1 MKTPL
6 RGLAAAL
13 LACALTACPETTVND
28 DFGLRPAALKA
39 SDWNGTWI
47 PVDGHEDD
55 AVQLTVTAAAQGL
68 ILMTEPGK
76 KDAKPI
82 QFALRRAT
90 ADAKTKLCYA
100 IAQESDAK
108 KQPSTATLL
117 LMRTAADGVLYTWSI
132 DHDTVAAALQSGQL
146 QGTVKT
152 GKDGPHNHL
161 ASTPANTIQLLEPQF
176 WNWSEP
182 TCLKRSKE

>member
-1 MKTPL
+1 MKTLL

-13 LACALTACPETTVND
+13 IACALTACPETTVND
-28 DFGLRPAALKA
+28 DFGLQPAALKA

-55 AVQLTVTAAAQGL
+55 AVQLTVTDAAQGH

-82 QFALRRAT
+82 ELALRLAT
-90 ADAKTKLCYA
+90 ADSKAKLSYA
-100 IAQESDAK
+100 IAQERDAK
-108 KQPSTATLL
+108 KQPGSATLL
-117 LMRTAADGVLYTWSI
+117 LMRIAADGILYTWSI

-152 GKDGPHNHL
+152 AKDGPHNHL
-161 ASTPANTIQLLEPQF
+161 DSTPTNATQLLEPQF

-182 TCLKRSKE
+182 TCLKRAKE